1 MMTSLA
7 TELYQFILA
16 QGIVSS
22 IGSAAIFNAALA
34 STMSWFF
41 RHRAM
46 AVGIVAAGSSMGGVV
61 LPIML
66 TRLIDRT
73 GFPWA
78 LRAVAFLFLGLLA
91 VACATIKSRLPPKK
105 TKFVLREYVDSLRE
119 PVMAVTCVGLFF
131 FFWGMFLPFTFIL
144 LQAQRQGMSRDLTV
158 YLLPI
163 MNAVR

>member
-1 MMTSLA
+1 MTSLSK
-7 TELYQFILA
+7 ELYQFILA

-22 IGSAAIFNAALA
+22 LGSAAVFNAALA

-46 AVGIVAAGSSMGGVV
+46 AVGMVAAGSSFGGVV

-66 TRLIDRT
+66 SKLIDRV
-73 GFPWA
+73 GFGWA
-78 LRAVAFLFLGLLA
+78 VRAVSFLFLGLMSI
-91 VACATIKSRLPPKK
+91 ACLTIKSRLPPRP
-105 TKFVLREYVDSLRE
+105 TKFVLREYFDSLRE
-119 PVMAVTCVGLFF
+119 PIMAVTSAGLFF

-144 LQAQRQGMSRDLTV
+144 LQAQRQGMSRELTV